1 MNKNQLFGLSG
12 PVVLV
17 LGLSSS
23 WVYAGKPEVVTAEAE
38 CNVQQVCTVRVTL
51 RHDDTGWDHYANQWQ
66 VLNPQGQ
73 VLATRTLHH
82 PHVNEQPFTRSLSG
96 VRIPS
101 SMKTVLIRAS
111 DSVHGVAKQDY
122 VLTLD

>member
-1 MNKNQLFGLSG
+1 MKRNPLFGLSG
-12 PVVLV
+12 PVVLA

-23 WVYAGKPEVVTAEAE
+23 WVYADKPEVVSAQAE
-38 CNVQQVCTVRVTL
+38 CNAQQFCTVRVTL

-73 VLATRTLHH
+73 GLATRTLHH

-96 VRIPS
+96 VRIPA
-101 SMKTVLIRAS
+101 SMKSVLIRAS
-111 DSVHGVAKQDY
+111 DSAHGVAEQDY